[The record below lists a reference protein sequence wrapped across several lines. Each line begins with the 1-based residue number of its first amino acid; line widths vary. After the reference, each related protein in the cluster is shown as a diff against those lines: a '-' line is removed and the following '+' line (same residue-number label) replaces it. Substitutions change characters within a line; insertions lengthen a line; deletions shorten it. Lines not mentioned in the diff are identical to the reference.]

1 MRIASTPLILL
12 LFVSAALSAVATTTT
27 TTTKPKSVAIFGG
40 GIGGL
45 TVAHELAGN
54 ERKKPSPYINK
65 GEEEEE
71 GGLID

>member
-1 MRIASTPLILL
+1 MRIASTPPTPLILL
-12 LFVSAALSAVATTTT
+12 LLVAATLSVATP